1 MLTPSSA
8 FQPLPRHRC
17 NVVFAR
23 QGSTFPRWCLQL
35 RFNLTLGSAKTSFS
49 LNGGQLL
56 RVWSFNCASTSPSAP
71 PSLEKAL
78 KTIGFSMISTSALF
92 TVFALLGLPWRPK
105 RHPGTPKGAPRPPQE
120 RSKDYTDPPRTPQGH
135 PSALQRC
142 FKVAPSTPEDPQGL
156 SQIPFRT
163 LQGPPRAT

>member
-8 FQPLPRHRC
+8 FQPLPRLRC

-49 LNGGQLL
+49 LDGGQLL
-56 RVWSFNCASTSPSAP
+56 RVLSFNCASTFPSAP
-71 PSLEKAL
+71 PSLEKAIKSIL
-78 KTIGFSMISTSALF
+78 CSMISTSDLF
-92 TVFALLGLPWRPK
+92 ISFSLLGPPWRPK
-105 RHPGTPKGAPRPPQE
+105 RHPGTPKGAPKPPQE
-120 RSKDYTDPPRTPQGH
+120 RSKDYTDPPRTLQGF
-135 PSALQRC
+135 PSARQRC
-142 FKVAPSTPEDPQGL
+142 LKVTPSTPEDLQGV
-156 SQIPFRT
+156 SQEPLRT